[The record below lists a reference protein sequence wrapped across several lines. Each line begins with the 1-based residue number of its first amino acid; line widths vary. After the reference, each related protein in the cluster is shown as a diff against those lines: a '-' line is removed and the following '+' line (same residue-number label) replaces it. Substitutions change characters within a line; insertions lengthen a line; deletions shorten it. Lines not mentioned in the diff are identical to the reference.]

1 MNIIDERTKEE
12 YRKYELVK
20 DPSEYL
26 RDLNTYIPKLL
37 NYLWAEP
44 KIVCFIIQKVE
55 LKYLK
60 KYLAPLFA
68 DNFYENILSSNYI
81 EDNLMNMLTLLL
93 NDEINNLTDIKQ
105 YNNFLEE
112 TPCGIILEEL
122 RRKKDIQTFFKTIIF
137 DSVEN
142 LEINYSSLNI
152 DFDCDKLVKELNK
165 KNLNN
170 CKKDNK
176 SQNKINEELSI
187 NFSLDGSQM
196 NMNRYKN
203 KEKEEE
209 EIFNSKYAPKLDKD
223 SFQRLLNDHK
233 DNKKLCDF
241 LNSKLNDLKTN
252 ENLYSNQ
259 KLFNDLFSPDVNT
272 ELLLNYYLRYFNI
285 VIDFID
291 KIIEN
296 IFNNFHLLPYS
307 VKCLC
312 KIISL
317 LIEKKFPTINESEK
331 NAFVAKFFF
340 SKLLVPIL
348 NNPGIEALIND
359 FIISQKTFNNLK
371 NIGNIINNLVLG
383 NFYKSTNEECDFT
396 PFNWYFIEKMD
407 KLFEIFNHITK
418 VRLPS
423 FIEKYIKGELP
434 EDYEYDYFKENPDE
448 VLFHRSIF
456 VNLFQVKVILRVLD
470 KYKTEIFTNNKN
482 KGLEKTLEKLLSQFN
497 SNILYNLL
505 ITDKKPKKQDS
516 HSQKAKSKENKKDST
531 KENIKLHYLLVTSL
545 LYNEK
550 YQKLYNITQE
560 TENFCLEELKS
571 IPDEESKIKNNIIKV
586 KNFFCNLL
594 GNYNKLVETDFD
606 EGKTENTQQIL
617 NELKKLMK
625 SSNFVADGSVPS
637 EWYVTSLL
645 EYLKKIPEKLTE
657 NDCDE
662 LYKEIASDI
671 NKSIK
676 EIDFEALSVI
686 IGKLKFT
693 KMGKNYYNENK
704 RLLNDIRLNE
714 QSKLIIENEFIPINM
729 TFFMDD
735 DNENGFF
742 DITTSNFKEKD
753 KNDKEKIRD
762 YNKKIKT
769 KNAKLCLTIN
779 EFIRAFPNLVKYQ
792 EYQDLDIL
800 LVQKELKIPDK
811 INKYIESISEI
822 INVKYKE
829 GINLIME
836 KIYDYIMSKIYD
848 KLYPIEPLLED
859 NKIFQ
864 MSIRLSWAE
873 PKHFIQS
880 KRKLVYGSFLT
891 DSIKYFNLID
901 SEKSPRKKLLNMN
914 ELFES
919 IKFLLKF
926 NGEGKD
932 MGVDDQMSILN
943 YAFIKAQPLRIYSNA
958 KYMELYIGN
967 KKNKIEGNQLAQL
980 LATCNFISS
989 LQYSNLYE
997 VTKDE
1002 FIRKCSEMNK
1012 INNKIQI

>member
-1 MNIIDERTKEE
+1 MIDERTKEE
-12 YRKYELVK
+12 ERKYEIIK
-20 DPSEYL
+20 DPSSYL

-44 KIVCFIIQKVE
+44 KIVSFIIQKAE

-60 KYLAPLFA
+60 KFLAPLFA

-93 NDEINNLTDIKQ
+93 NDEINNLTEINQ
-105 YNNFLEE
+105 YNNFLDE
-112 TPCGIILEEL
+112 TPCGIVLEEL
-122 RRKKDIQTFFKTIIF
+122 RRKKDIQTYFKTIIF

-152 DFDCDKLVKELNK
+152 DFNSNKLVQELDIK
-165 KNLNN
+165 KTNNNDNNNL
-170 CKKDNK
+170 DEG
-176 SQNKINEELSI
+176 QI
-187 NFSLDGSQM
+187 
-196 NMNRYKN
+196 NMNRYRN
-203 KEKEEE
+203 KEREE
-209 EIFNSKYAPKLDKD
+209 EIIFNQKYAVNLDRA
-223 SFQRLLNDHK
+223 SFQKLLNDHK
-233 DNKKLCDF
+233 DDKKLCDF
-241 LNSKLNDLKTN
+241 LSSKLKDLEKE
-252 ENLYSNQ
+252 ENLYSNI
-259 KLFNDLFSPDVNT
+259 KLFDDLLKSTGNS
-272 ELLLNYYLRYFNI
+272 ELLLKYYQRYFNI
-285 VIDFID
+285 VIHFID

-317 LIEKKFPTINESEK
+317 LIEKKFPTISESEK

-340 SKLLVPIL
+340 NKLLIPIL
-348 NNPGIEALIND
+348 NNPGIEAFIND
-359 FIISQKTFNNLK
+359 FIISQKTSNNLK

-383 NFYKSTNEECDFT
+383 NFYKSTNEESDFT

-407 KLFEIFNHITK
+407 KLFDIFNHITK

-423 FIEKYIKGELP
+423 FIEKLIKGELP

-456 VNLFQVKVILRVLD
+456 VNLFQVKVILKVMNQ
-470 KYKTEIFTNNKN
+470 YKTEIFTKNKN
-482 KGLEKTLEKLLSQFN
+482 KGLEKTLEKLLNKFN
-497 SNILYNLL
+497 SNIMTNLL
-505 ITDKKPKKQDS
+505 INDKKYKKSDS
-516 HSQKAKSKENKKDST
+516 QGQKVKQKDNKSNNIKENV
-531 KENIKLHYLLVTSL
+531 KLHYLLVTSL

-550 YQKLYNITQE
+550 YKKLYSITQE
-560 TENFCLEELKS
+560 TENFSLEELKS
-571 IPDEESKIKNNIIKV
+571 TPDEESKIKNNIIKV

-606 EGKTENTQQIL
+606 EGKTENTEKIL

-625 SSNFVADGSVPS
+625 SSNFVADGSIPS
-637 EWYVTSLL
+637 EWYLTSLL

-657 NDCDE
+657 NDCEE

-686 IGKLKFT
+686 IGKLKFA
-693 KMGKNYYNENK
+693 KVGKIYYEESK

-729 TFFMDD
+729 AFFFDE
-735 DNENGFF
+735 DNEKGYF

-753 KNDKEKIRD
+753 RDDKEKISE
-762 YNKKIKT
+762 YNRKIKS

-779 EFIRAFPNLVKYQ
+779 EFIWAFPNLVKYQ
-792 EYQDLDIL
+792 EYQDIDIL
-800 LVQKELKIPDK
+800 LVQNELQIPNK

-822 INVKYKE
+822 ITANFKE
-829 GINLIME
+829 GVNFIME

-848 KLYPIEPLLED
+848 KIYPIEPFLED

-864 MSIRLSWAE
+864 MSIKLSWVE
-873 PKHFIQS
+873 PKHFIKT

-891 DSIKYFNLID
+891 DSLKYFNLID
-901 SEKSPRKKLLNMN
+901 SEKSPRKKFLNMM
-914 ELFES
+914 ELFET
-919 IKFLLKF
+919 IKFLLIF

-932 MGVDDQMSILN
+932 MGVDDQMPILN
-943 YAFIKAQPLRIYSNA
+943 YAFIKAQPLRIYSNV
-958 KYMELYIGN
+958 KYMELYIGD
-967 KKNKIEGNQLAQL
+967 KKNKSEGSQLAQL
-980 LATCNFISS
+980 SATCNYISS
-989 LQYSNLYE
+989 IQYSNLYE

-1002 FIRKCSEMNK
+1002 FQRKCKEMN
-1012 INNKIQI
+1012 NKAII

>member
-12 YRKYELVK
+12 DRKYELIK
-20 DPSEYL
+20 EPGEYL
-26 RDLNTYIPKLL
+26 RGLNTYIPKLM
-37 NYLWAEP
+37 NYLWDEP
-44 KIVCFIIQKVE
+44 KIVCFIIQKTE

-81 EDNLMNMLTLLL
+81 EDNLMYMLTLLL

-105 YNNFLEE
+105 YNNFLEQ
-112 TPCGIILEEL
+112 TPCGILLEEL
-122 RRKKDIQTFFKTIIF
+122 RRKRDIQTFFKTIIF

-152 DFDCDKLVKELNK
+152 DFNSAKLVKEFNRKNINK
-165 KNLNN
+165 KN
-170 CKKDNK
+170 KDNK
-176 SQNKINEELSI
+176 SQNKIKEDNSV
-187 NFSLDGSQM
+187 NFSLDESQIDI
-196 NMNRYKN
+196 NRYKK

-209 EIFNSKYAPKLDKD
+209 EVFNSKYAPTLDKN
-223 SFQRLLNDHK
+223 SFQELLNNHK

-241 LNSKLNDLKTN
+241 LNSKLNDLKAN

-259 KLFNDLFSPDVNT
+259 KLFNNLLCSIDNS
-272 ELLLNYYLRYFNI
+272 ELLLNFYQRYFNI
-285 VIDFID
+285 VIHFID

-312 KIISL
+312 RIISL

-340 SKLLVPIL
+340 SKLLIPIL
-348 NNPGIEALIND
+348 NNPGIEVLIND

-383 NFYKSTNEECDFT
+383 NFYKSTNEESDFT

-423 FIEKYIKGELP
+423 FIEKFIKGELP

-456 VNLFQVKVILRVLD
+456 ANLFQVKVILRVMD
-470 KYKTEIFTNNKN
+470 RYKTEIFTNYKS

-497 SNILYNLL
+497 SNILTSLL
-505 ITDKKPKKQDS
+505 LADKKNKKQDS
-516 HSQKAKSKENKKDST
+516 QNQKAKTKDNKSDGT
-531 KENIKLHYLLVTSL
+531 EEDIKLHYLLVTSL

-550 YQKLYNITQE
+550 YKKFYDITKE
-560 TENFCLEELKS
+560 TENFCLEELKV
-571 IPDEESKIKNNIIKV
+571 ITDEESKIKNNIIKV

-606 EGKTENTQQIL
+606 EGKTENTEQIL

-625 SSNFVADGSVPS
+625 SSNFVADGSIPS
-637 EWYVTSLL
+637 EWYVISLL
-645 EYLKKIPEKLTE
+645 EYLKKIPKNLTK
-657 NDCDE
+657 NDCEE
-662 LYKEIASDI
+662 LYNEIASDI

-686 IGKLKFT
+686 IGKLKFA
-693 KMGKNYYNENK
+693 KVGKIYYKESK
-704 RLLNDIRLNE
+704 RLLNDIKLNE
-714 QSKLIIENEFIPINM
+714 QSKLIIENEFIPINIS
-729 TFFMDD
+729 FFMDD
-735 DNENGFF
+735 DDYENSFF

-753 KNDKEKIRD
+753 KGDKEKIRD
-762 YNKKIKT
+762 YNKKIKA

-779 EFIRAFPNLVKYQ
+779 EFIRSFPNLVKYQ

-800 LVQKELKIPDK
+800 LVQKKLRIPEKIK
-811 INKYIESISEI
+811 KYIESISEI
-822 INVKYKE
+822 IKVKYIE
-829 GINLIME
+829 GISFIME

-864 MSIRLSWAE
+864 MCIKLSWTE
-873 PKHFIQS
+873 PKHFIKL

-891 DSIKYFNLID
+891 DSIKYINLID
-901 SEKSPRKKLLNMN
+901 SEKSPRKKLLNMM

-919 IKFLLKF
+919 VKFLLRF

-967 KKNKIEGNQLAQL
+967 KKNKNEGNQLAQF

-989 LQYSNLYE
+989 LEYSNLYE

-1002 FIRKCSEMNK
+1002 FIRKCK
-1012 INNKIQI
+1012 I

>member
-1 MNIIDERTKEE
+1 MNMIDERTREE
-12 YRKYELVK
+12 DRKYELVK
-20 DPSEYL
+20 DPSVYL

-44 KIVCFIIQKVE
+44 KIVCFIIQKAE
-55 LKYLK
+55 LKYVK
-60 KYLAPLFA
+60 KFLAPLFA

-122 RRKKDIQTFFKTIIF
+122 RRKKDIQTFFKIIIF

-142 LEINYSSLNI
+142 LELNYSSLNI
-152 DFDCDKLVKELNK
+152 DFNSDKLVKELNK
-165 KNLNN
+165 KNLKN
-170 CKKDNK
+170 CKKDNR
-176 SQNKINEELSI
+176 SQSKISEEHSI
-187 NFSLDGSQM
+187 NFSLDESQI

-209 EIFNSKYAPKLDKD
+209 EEFNRKYAPNLNKN
-223 SFQRLLNDHK
+223 SIQGLLNDHK

-241 LNSKLNDLKTN
+241 LNSKLIDLEKN

-259 KLFNDLFSPDVNT
+259 KLFNNLLISTDDST
-272 ELLLNYYLRYFNI
+272 LLLDYYQRYFNI
-285 VIDFID
+285 VLNFID

-307 VKCLC
+307 VRCLC

-317 LIEKKFPTINESEK
+317 LIEKKFPSISESEK

-340 SKLLVPIL
+340 SKLLIPIL
-348 NNPGIEALIND
+348 NNPGIEVLIND

-383 NFYKSTNEECDFT
+383 NFFKSTDEGSDFT

-418 VRLPS
+418 ARLPS
-423 FIEKYIKGELP
+423 FIEKFIKGELP

-456 VNLFQVKVILRVLD
+456 VNLFQVKVILKVMD

-497 SNILYNLL
+497 SNILTNLL
-505 ITDKKPKKQDS
+505 ITDKKYKKQETQN
-516 HSQKAKSKENKKDST
+516 QKSKHKENKSDNT

-550 YQKLYNITQE
+550 YKKLYKITQE
-560 TENFCLEELKS
+560 TDNFCIEELKS
-571 IPDEESKIKNNIIKV
+571 TPDEESKIKNNIIRV

-606 EGKTENTQQIL
+606 EGKTENTEKIL

-625 SSNFVADGSVPS
+625 SSNFVADGSIPS

-657 NDCDE
+657 NDCEE
-662 LYKEIASDI
+662 LYKEIESDI

-686 IGKLKFT
+686 IGKLKFA
-693 KMGKNYYNENK
+693 KVGKIYYKESK

-714 QSKLIIENEFIPINM
+714 QSKLIIENEFIPINL

-735 DNENGFF
+735 DNENGYF
-742 DITTSNFKEKD
+742 DITNSNFKEKD
-753 KNDKEKIRD
+753 KGDKEKIRD
-762 YNKKIKT
+762 YNKKIKA

-811 INKYIESISEI
+811 INNYIETISEI

-829 GINLIME
+829 EIDLIME

-848 KLYPIEPLLED
+848 KLYPIEPLQED

-864 MSIRLSWAE
+864 MSIRLAWAQ

-901 SEKSPRKKLLNMN
+901 SEKSPRKKLLNMM

-932 MGVDDQMSILN
+932 MGVDDQMPILN

-958 KYMELYIGN
+958 KYMELYIGD
-967 KKNKIEGNQLAQL
+967 KKSKGEGNHLAQL
-980 LATCNFISS
+980 LASCNFISS
-989 LQYSNLYE
+989 LKYSNLYE

-1002 FIRKCSEMNK
+1002 FTKNCNEMNK
-1012 INNKIQI
+1012 INNKVQI